1 MVAKFLENLEIFYK
15 LLGPALLAMVF
26 MFGLLGYFILDMY
39 KFNVLHKVQDAF
51 PSQFVISFYFLFAV
65 GAVVFIGA
73 IMIFQSSLF
82 NKESRQPPS
91 SPNVPPNASA

>member
-15 LLGPALLAMVF
+15 LLGPALLSMVV

-39 KFNVLHKVQDAF
+39 KFNVLHKIQDAF
-51 PSQFVISFYFLFAV
+51 PSQFAIGFYFAFAV

-73 IMIFQSSLF
+73 IISFQASLF
-82 NKESRQPPS
+82 SKDSGNPPS
-91 SPNVPPNASA
+91 TPTAPPNASA